1 MRWHTQHLT
10 YVVLIVEVRHHHRHR
25 HSHFRCLHEMVLI
38 PRRRNIMSNVTV
50 NVGHNVSFS
59 LLFLDQQGNPM
70 LVTPT
75 PDAPPVWSDTTAA
88 TGTLTAAANGLTAS
102 EVALA
107 AGTDT
112 VNVSLMVGGVVF
124 PGSIDVTVQAVP
136 QILTSIAILASVA

>member
-1 MRWHTQHLT
+1 
-10 YVVLIVEVRHHHRHR
+10 
-25 HSHFRCLHEMVLI
+25 
-38 PRRRNIMSNVTV
+38 MSNVTV

-136 QILTSIAILASVA
+136 QILTSIAILATVA